1 MKRQLFFFI
10 CSLLIFSG
18 SLASAYGQGDEGSSS
33 SIELPSPRFEGSL
46 SLERALFERESVRSF
61 AESAVS
67 LEYLGQLLWAGNG
80 MQVDAI
86 SGPTRTAPSAGGL
99 YPQELYVFSGN
110 VEDLEPGVYRYEP
123 DGHELI
129 RLIDGDRRRELARAS
144 LNQRF
149 ISDAPATIV
158 VGGVIERTRAKYGT
172 RGAERYV
179 YMDAAASAENIFLQ
193 ATALGLAT
201 LTVGAF
207 DDNRVSGLMGSES
220 DVQPLFIM
228 PIGYPK

>member
-1 MKRQLFFFI
+1 MKRQLFLLFT
-10 CSLLIFSG
+10 SLLIFSG
-18 SLASAYGQGDEGSSS
+18 TPAGAFGQGDEGTSVW
-33 SIELPSPRFEGSL
+33 IDLPSPRFEGSL

-61 AESAVS
+61 AETAISR
-67 LEYLGQLLWAGNG
+67 EELGQLLWAGNG

-99 YPQELYVFSGN
+99 YPQELFVFAGN
-110 VEDLEPGVYRYEP
+110 VEGLAPGVYRYEA
-123 DGHELI
+123 DAHALI
-129 RLIDGDRRRELARAS
+129 GIIDGDRRGELARAS

-149 ISDAPATIV
+149 IADAPATII
-158 VGGVIERTRAKYGT
+158 VGGVVERTRAKYGK

-193 ATALGLAT
+193 ATSLGLAT

-207 DDNRVSGLMGSES
+207 DDTQVSELIDSEIEA
-220 DVQPLFIM
+220 QPLFIM
-228 PIGYPK
+228 PIGYPR